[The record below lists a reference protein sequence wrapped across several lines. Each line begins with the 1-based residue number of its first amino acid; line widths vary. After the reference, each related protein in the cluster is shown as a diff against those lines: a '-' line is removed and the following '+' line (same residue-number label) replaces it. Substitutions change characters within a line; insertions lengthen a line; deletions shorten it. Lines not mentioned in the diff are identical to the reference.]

1 MPRGRTQDMNE
12 PAPAAPATERAR
24 PFFGLSG
31 KLLVLTLMFVMLA
44 EVLIYVPSVAN
55 FSLNWLKDR
64 LAATH
69 VAAMVLKT
77 APKDMVP
84 QDLKQELL
92 AEIGAKAVALKID
105 NTRHLLAIADPLPAV
120 PHEFDMRN
128 MSAYGAIM
136 AALATL
142 LSRDND
148 LMRVVGAAPM
158 GGDFVEVVI
167 PAAPLGQGVLK
178 FSVNLLL
185 LLLVS

>member
-31 KLLVLTLMFVMLA
+31 KLLVLTLVCVMLA

-55 FSLNWLKDR
+55 FRLNWLKDR
-64 LAATH
+64 LAAAH

-84 QDLKQELL
+84 QDLKQEILT
-92 AEIGAKAVALKID
+92 EIGAKAVALKID

-120 PHEFDMRN
+120 PREFDMRN
-128 MSAYGAIM
+128 MSAYDAITD
-136 AALATL
+136 AFATL
-142 LSRDND
+142 LSRDDD
-148 LMRVVGAAPM
+148 LMRVVGPAPM
-158 GGDFVEVVI
+158 GGNFVEI
-167 PAAPLGQGVLK
+167 DHPH
-178 FSVNLLL
+178 
-185 LLLVS
+185 